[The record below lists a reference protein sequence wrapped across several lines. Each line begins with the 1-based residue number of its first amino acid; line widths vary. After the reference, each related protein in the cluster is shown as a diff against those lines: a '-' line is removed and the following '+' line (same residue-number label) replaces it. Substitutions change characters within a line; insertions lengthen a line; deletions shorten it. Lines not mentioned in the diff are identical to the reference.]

1 MNKLGFGFL
10 RLPGWGKS
18 GGDIDL
24 ELLNRMVDIYGDFML
39 YGSDCLVLFY
49 KNFSSSYSYTRL
61 GYIEDTAGFAKAVGN
76 GSVFISFEYE
86 I

>member
-24 ELLNRMVDIYGDFML
+24 DLLNRMVDIYLERGKTYF
-39 YGSDCLVLFY
+39 
-49 KNFSSSYSYTRL
+49 
-61 GYIEDTAGFAKAVGN
+61 DTAYTYLN
-76 GSVFISFEYE
+76 GKSEWAIRESVVKRYPRE
-86 I
+86 